1 MNPRVLI
8 VDDEKE
14 FLEAMGERIA
24 ARGMDVAISM
34 SAREALEKIENESF
48 DAIIMDFQ
56 MPGMDGIEA
65 LKAIKAKNPE
75 LQIILLTGHA
85 SVKKGVEAMKEGAL
99 DYIEKPADMD
109 EITQKIKEAHDNK
122 MIVIDKQNQKKVEE
136 VLEKFGLQG
145 FSS

>member
-1 MNPRVLI
+1 MNARVLI

-14 FLEAMGERIA
+14 FLEAMGERIS
-24 ARGMDVAISM
+24 ARGMDVSTSIS
-34 SAREALEKIENESF
+34 AKEALEKIEKESF

-65 LKAIKAKNPE
+65 MKAIKAKKPE

-99 DYIEKPADMD
+99 DYIEKPVDMN

-122 MIVIDKQNQKKVEE
+122 MIVIDKQNQQKVDE